1 MLNVFFRFGTIKKLL
16 PFVLLIISPNIYLS
30 QIVKVSKIHDSNL
43 FELTDGRLIKLA
55 GVDIPNIT
63 STNPNNLV
71 VAKQAKRF
79 AEKIL
84 LNRKF
89 SFISIENKVKTSIYS
104 LGVLSREFP
113 TETVLY
119 NLQFLE
125 KGFGKFI
132 NNLDTLDS
140 KLYRLAEHHSKRNE
154 FGIWE
159 YSDNYDVDTLDSFL
173 SRQPIVLYLEKLTT
187 IEPEEKIIRIIDSN
201 LFELAD
207 GRLIKLAN
215 VDVPNIIYEDS
226 LLQQVGIN
234 AYKYAKQNLL
244 DNNFDFTYLTNN
256 SLDTNYTLVSIIS
269 NFVLS
274 DRDFIEEFLEK
285 GFGKYISNCSDTDT
299 NKYLLAEEEPKQN
312 MDGIWEYKRN
322 YNYLLDQTI
331 ANFNSNFL

>member
-1 MLNVFFRFGTIKKLL
+1 
-16 PFVLLIISPNIYLS
+16 
-30 QIVKVSKIHDSNL
+30 
-43 FELTDGRLIKLA
+43 
-55 GVDIPNIT
+55 
-63 STNPNNLV
+63 
-71 VAKQAKRF
+71 
-79 AEKIL
+79 
-84 LNRKF
+84 
-89 SFISIENKVKTSIYS
+89 
-104 LGVLSREFP
+104 
-113 TETVLY
+113 
-119 NLQFLE
+119 
-125 KGFGKFI
+125 
-132 NNLDTLDS
+132 
-140 KLYRLAEHHSKRNE
+140 
-154 FGIWE
+154 GIWE